1 MNTFF
6 KLQCDHTLFLQ
17 ATDFKVFST
26 KFCLTVASQIGVI
39 KIYQKHAQV

>member
-17 ATDFKVFST
+17 ATDT